1 MQTEPFILSGF
12 RYTINT
18 VPKLPF
24 GKFHCF
30 EAKIYNLVTNNN
42 SKYNIKF
49 NTFYNLHKTNE
60 FLCAGGLGN
69 YVLFYSLL
77 YHIKA
82 MTHLHIL

>member
-12 RYTINT
+12 RYTINR

-30 EAKIYNLVTNNN
+30 EAKIYNLA
-42 SKYNIKF
+42 
-49 NTFYNLHKTNE
+49 YNLHKTNE

-69 YVLFYSLL
+69 YVLFNSLAIHTNTFYENVQFL
-77 YHIKA
+77 G
-82 MTHLHIL
+82 